1 MILLICKNHCDSTI
15 YKSPIFQSN
24 DSKKVVTW
32 QVRKRLATML
42 IVANI
47 KIFLGWVVA
56 IIGEIIM

>member
-1 MILLICKNHCDSTI
+1 M
-15 YKSPIFQSN
+15 FQSH

-47 KIFLGWVVA
+47 KVFLGWVVA
-56 IIGEIIM
+56 IIGEIVM